1 LKGPLRRL
9 SELIS
14 PETMVNPM
22 TRHTLSWM
30 ALLAALALPGV
41 ASAHHAME
49 KDGMWVNHAGMTLYT
64 FDKDAGGKS
73 MCNGDCA
80 TNWPPLMVKDGEKAE
95 GKWTQIKRDDGT
107 MQWAYD
113 GKPLYTF
120 VKDKKAG
127 DTTGDG
133 MKDVWHVAK
142 P

>member
-1 LKGPLRRL
+1 
-9 SELIS
+9 
-14 PETMVNPM
+14 M

-30 ALLAALALPGV
+30 ALFAALALPGV

-49 KDGMWVNHAGMTLYT
+49 KDGMWVDHQGMTLYT

-73 MCNGDCA
+73 MCNGECA
-80 TNWPPLMVKDGEKAE
+80 TNWPPLMVSDGEKAE
-95 GKWTQIKRDDGT
+95 GKWTQIKRDDGK

-127 DTTGDG
+127 DMTGDG